1 MSTGMTTSP
10 FPSKSLMITSP
21 IFPLRN
27 GFTVGR
33 VKGALGLSPVAATF
47 AEDAAAVDDDDAT
60 VAPAGAISPAD
71 DANGIDEFVESK
83 AADDSNDSAAA
94 AATVESSGTSAS
106 VVTTRF
112 RLPMFTR
119 VAVL

>member
-1 MSTGMTTSP
+1 
-10 FPSKSLMITSP
+10 MITSP

-27 GFTVGR
+27 GFTVER
-33 VKGALGLSPVAATF
+33 VGGALGLSPPGAVAAAF
-47 AEDAAAVDDDDAT
+47 AEDAAAVDDDDAA
-60 VAPAGAISPAD
+60 VAPAGDISPAE